1 MNTLKSA
8 KLVALIGVGDRERAR
23 NFYSNMLG
31 LTLTSEDDFAL
42 QYESG
47 GTVLRLTAV
56 PKVAPPPYS
65 SLGWSVDDIG
75 STAAA
80 LAANGVAFE
89 RYSFFEQDGNG
100 VWTAP
105 DGAKVAWFK
114 DPDGNL
120 LSIVQFAPML
130 S

>member
-42 QYESG
+42 QYDSG

-56 PKVAPPPYS
+56 PQVAPPPYS
-65 SLGWSVDDIG
+65 SLGWSVDDIA
-75 STAAA
+75 STASA
-80 LAANGVAFE
+80 LVANGVAFE
-89 RYSFFEQDGNG
+89 RYSFFEQDANG

-120 LSIVQFAPML
+120 LSIVQFASML